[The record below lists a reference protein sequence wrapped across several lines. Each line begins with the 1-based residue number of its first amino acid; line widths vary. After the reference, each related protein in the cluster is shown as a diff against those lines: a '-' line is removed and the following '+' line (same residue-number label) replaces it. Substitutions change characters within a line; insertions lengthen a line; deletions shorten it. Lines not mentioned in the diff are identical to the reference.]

1 MSDPVAQSPARTL
14 RGLLELARA
23 ARTHGEVASAL
34 ERIAARTGH
43 ETRMGF
49 VVVDIY
55 RREWNDF
62 ETVAVWGSPEVRA
75 ALIGTTSDWSFW
87 APKFSPEFA
96 RSGCQHIGPDGTPG
110 AELDGCWETGEVLFV
125 VLHGSAG
132 DIAGVLRAGAPVDGL
147 RPTPERLDR
156 LALGAELATS
166 AIESAARARE
176 TIVARA
182 ALDGLGAS
190 AAHAPDRRATAATL
204 DEICRRVCTT
214 LGFERVAL
222 LTAEGTGVLR
232 PVATVGWERD
242 AAFFDHPWLT
252 LPQLPLLFAPG
263 FAQHGCALIESET
276 AARLLD
282 LRVGLPPA
290 HRNGD
295 GPLAWRDHWLLV
307 ALPGPDGRPIGLLWA
322 GEPHD
327 RLLPGR
333 ERMQALRVFA
343 GQAAAALALTTAGTT
358 APGQDQL
365 TGLPARTTLADRLA
379 HALRRERRSDSGV
392 AVLFL
397 DLDRF
402 GQIND
407 AHGHALG
414 DRLLQRIAIRI
425 DGALRPSDTVARFGG
440 DEFVVVCEDAGGAA
454 EALEVAERLRS
465 AVGVPITI
473 GVDTFTVTVSI
484 GVAVAGDG
492 LEGADA
498 LLQAADR
505 AMYEAKAA
513 GRDAARL
520 ATPGPGWP

>member
-1 MSDPVAQSPARTL
+1 MSDSSAQSPARAL
-14 RGLLELARA
+14 RGLLEFARG
-23 ARTHGEVASAL
+23 ARTHGEVTTAL
-34 ERIAARTGH
+34 ERIAGHVAR
-43 ETRMGF
+43 ETAMGF
-49 VVVDIY
+49 VVIDLY

-62 ETVAVWGSPEVRA
+62 ETVAVSGSPEVRA

-96 RSGCQHIGPDGTPG
+96 RSGCQHLGPDGTPG
-110 AELDGCWETGEVLFV
+110 AELDGGWETGEVLFV
-125 VLHGSAG
+125 VLHGSSG
-132 DIAGVLRAGAPVDGL
+132 DIVGVLRAGAPTDGL
-147 RPTPERLDR
+147 RPGPELLDR
-156 LALGAELATS
+156 LALGAELATTV
-166 AIESAARARE
+166 IESAARARE

-204 DEICRRVCTT
+204 DEICRRVSTT
-214 LGFERVAL
+214 LGFDRVAL

-232 PVATVGWERD
+232 PVAMVGWERD

-252 LPQLPLLFAPG
+252 LAQLPLLLAPG
-263 FAQHGCALIESET
+263 FALHGCALIERET
-276 AARLLD
+276 AGELLD
-282 LRVGLPPA
+282 LRVALPA
-290 HRNGD
+290 GHRNGD
-295 GPLAWRDHWLLV
+295 GPLAWRDHWLL
-307 ALPGPDGRPIGLLWA
+307 APLAGPDGRPAGVLWA

-333 ERMQALRVFA
+333 ERLQALRVFA
-343 GQAAAALALTTAGTT
+343 GQAAAALALTTA
-358 APGQDQL
+358 APSLPGQDQL
-365 TGLPARTTLADRLA
+365 TGLPARATLADRLA
-379 HALRRERRSDSGV
+379 HALRRERRSDSGI

-402 GQIND
+402 GQFND

-440 DEFVVVCEDAGGAA
+440 DEFVIVCEDAGGAA
-454 EALEVAERLRS
+454 EALEVAERLRG
-465 AVGVPITI
+465 AVAAPVVIGADSFTI
-473 GVDTFTVTVSI
+473 TVSI
-484 GVAVAGDG
+484 GVAIAADG
-492 LEGADA
+492 LQSADA

-513 GRDAARL
+513 GRDGISL
-520 ATPGPGWP
+520 ASPGASW